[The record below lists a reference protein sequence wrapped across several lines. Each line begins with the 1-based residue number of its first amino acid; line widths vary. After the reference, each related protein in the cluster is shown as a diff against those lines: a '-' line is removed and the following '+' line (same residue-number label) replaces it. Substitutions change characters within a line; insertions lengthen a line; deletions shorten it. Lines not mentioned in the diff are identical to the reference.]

1 MKLARINNGLF
12 PNFVDD
18 FFNDDVMNWFSD
30 SNMNRAT
37 TPAVNVQ
44 EENDKYLVE
53 VAAPGMKKDDFN
65 VELENNVLTI
75 SSERKEEKS
84 DKDKK
89 GNYTRQEFN
98 YHAFRRSFSLPEN
111 EINAD
116 KIKAK
121 YEDGVLRLV
130 LPKREE
136 AYVKKSR
143 QIEIG

>member
-89 GNYTRQEFN
+89 GNYTRREFN